1 MRRRDG
7 VMCACLTFMV
17 HTRNSLHQE
26 KMMLLLTNNPD
37 GTGAA
42 ALADAGCAP
51 PRLTPLRAIAT
62 SRCTPS
68 SHAMWP
74 SVHSQPTPWSLK
86 GLIRKIVMTRSRQ
99 RASPHG
105 WNTIRPSRL
114 LLSTE
119 IYTACDRRCDVMLLF
134 ICDGV

>member
-1 MRRRDG
+1 MEEDRKLELIQKVITRIGQKMVTKKMRRRDG

-51 PRLTPLRAIAT
+51 PPPHTIT
-62 SRCTPS
+62 SHC
-68 SHAMWP
+68 H
-74 SVHSQPTPWSLK
+74 
-86 GLIRKIVMTRSRQ
+86 
-99 RASPHG
+99 
-105 WNTIRPSRL
+105 
-114 LLSTE
+114 
-119 IYTACDRRCDVMLLF
+119 
-134 ICDGV
+134 